1 MGSVQTVGIKGGE
14 QEMLESGKVYN
25 SFEELYQVLKN
36 EEESQKRVKSKR
48 KVREQPV
55 LDPSGKVELEPA
67 LKE

>member
-1 MGSVQTVGIKGGE
+1 
-14 QEMLESGKVYN
+14 MLESGKVYN